1 MDLSSKKELE
11 IYATKIRMGII
22 EGTYNAKAGH
32 PGGSLSSA
40 DLFAYLYDKEA
51 DIEYECDFKVDG
63 DITPLLNLKEIRR
76 YWFMKVKEF
85 LDLFKER

>member
-1 MDLSSKKELE
+1 MKVKDLIKELE
-11 IYATKIRMGII
+11 YFYLQDEDAEI
-22 EGTYNAKAGH
+22 
-32 PGGSLSSA
+32 L
-40 DLFAYLYDKEA
+40 AYLYDKEA